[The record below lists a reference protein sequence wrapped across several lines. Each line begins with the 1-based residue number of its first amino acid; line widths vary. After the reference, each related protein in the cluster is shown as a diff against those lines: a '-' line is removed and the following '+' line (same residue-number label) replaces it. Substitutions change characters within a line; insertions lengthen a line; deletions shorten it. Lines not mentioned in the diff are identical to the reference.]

1 MLHQKMSYGE
11 TAWLVNSL
19 KNERTVLMRKVTK
32 ARRGRGPTVSLACK
46 ALAELY
52 SSQLAAVDSLLDS
65 YKFILEEK
73 RHALPEVP
81 KVTI

>member
-1 MLHQKMSYGE
+1 
-11 TAWLVNSL
+11 
-19 KNERTVLMRKVTK
+19 
-32 ARRGRGPTVSLACK
+32 
-46 ALAELY
+46 
-52 SSQLAAVDSLLDS
+52 LLDS